1 MNGKKRI
8 FQSADGT
15 SWDVAVQLP
24 GASNA
29 MVVFRYPGSSH
40 LDRYAWYLTNG
51 PEARNVT
58 ARLPASTVMEALDE
72 PTLKRLFRRS
82 MPIRP
87 AGWGPRTP
95 PGAA

>member
-1 MNGKKRI
+1 VNSVKRT
-8 FQSADGT
+8 FTSGDGT

-40 LDRYAWYLTNG
+40 LDRYAWFLSHG

-58 ARLPASTVMEALDE
+58 ARLPASTVMDALDD
-72 PTLKRLFRRS
+72 PTLRRLFRRS

-95 PGAA
+95 PGA

>member
-1 MNGKKRI
+1 L
-8 FQSADGT
+8 SADGT

-29 MVVFRYPGSSH
+29 MVVFHYPGSSH
-40 LDRYAWYLTNG
+40 LDRYAWFLSNG

-58 ARLPASTVMEALDE
+58 AHLPARAVTDALDE

-87 AGWGPRTP
+87 TGSGPLTP
-95 PGAA
+95 PGSA

>member
-1 MNGKKRI
+1 MSAVKRI
-8 FQSADGT
+8 FRSADGT
-15 SWDVAVQLP
+15 SWNVAVQLP

-40 LDRYAWYLTNG
+40 LDRYAWFLANG

-58 ARLPASTVMEALDE
+58 ARLPAGTVMDALDDA
-72 PTLKRLFRRS
+72 TLGRLFRRS

-87 AGWGPRTP
+87 AGWGPLTP
-95 PGAA
+95 PGSA